1 MSRLAACLWAAT
13 LLPSAAFAAQDPGLA
28 LEERHAPHQ
37 GEIYAKKATWAD
49 TMAATRANYL
59 VWLAD
64 ANKAQ
69 GAGDF
74 TPWDSGSVAGDG
86 PGAQVS
92 VNVAGLRV
100 MRLVA
105 TLEHGGGNC
114 HIWGDARLIDKAG
127 KETRLSTLKPL
138 AVTVGWGQLLRDK
151 NWENHPLQ
159 IGERKFQHG
168 IWVHSNSDVAYLLDG
183 QYERFEAWVGM
194 DAHRATG
201 VARFQ
206 VLSGTRDILPALW
219 QRLAADFPAQAAWLT
234 KDLARGQHLAWF
246 GDRKGPQLEYGTFN
260 RVVVGLGAS
269 GEPLRREIADLL
281 KAAPAGDARWLDLY
295 ARACAQRDV
304 LAAVATIRLAP
315 VRQAMEK
322 DLAALAA
329 AKTPADDSRWR
340 DLAARAARYG
350 QSLAALGDIDLATLR
365 PSIEALATAFPRRYA
380 DKDALLRQVAE
391 NEQLW
396 AGLADRVL
404 KGDEAALQQVP
415 ELRDK
420 VAGLWQAIR
429 LGYASV
435 QEMAAAPPAPEMVAE
450 WQAQFATLQA
460 DLANKGHFAR
470 VAPEAHRPKSLIA
483 EADRDPADV
492 VLRRTAALLAH
503 LKSNLPQVANLREVL
518 AGLEQQVADLQAASA
533 RIDPACAA
541 ARYALYTQACR
552 IRRQAAF
559 ANPLLSFDKL
569 LFIKHHRSLYS
580 HMCDQYYGI
589 TAHPGGGL
597 YILKDPFGPKP
608 TVQDVLANSV
618 VEKGRLK
625 GQKLLGGPPNQP
637 RASYDGGGGRSGPE
651 AQGGSFLSPDLSFD
665 ARQIAFAFVECKGR
679 PTHESHTDASRGH
692 WDPGWAWHI
701 FKVNTDGTGLEQ
713 LTDGTFNDF
722 DPCWLPN
729 GRIAFISERRG
740 GYLRCGRVCPTYT
753 LYDMAADG
761 SDMRCLSPHETNEW
775 HPSVTHDGRIIYTRW
790 DYVDRHGC
798 TAHLP
803 WITTLDGRDS
813 RAVHGNFA
821 PRNARPDMEVDI
833 RAIPNS
839 HKFVATAAPHHGQA
853 YGSLVLIDPRTPDDD
868 AMGPIRRLTPEVGFP
883 ESQGGQQVY
892 GTAWPLSE
900 DFYLCVYDSLMR
912 GNAALQGSS
921 YLPGNYGIYLVDSF
935 GNKELLYRD
944 PDIACLSPIPLV
956 PRPKPLE
963 TIEIASPH
971 RRTTTAPHLAEGN
984 HAKPEATLTVL
995 NVYDSRR
1002 PWPEGTKITALRVLQ
1017 VLPMSVPSGGPPHET
1032 GVRLPE
1038 AGDSVVPCRY
1048 VLGTVPVEADGS
1060 AHFTVPA
1067 NVELFFQALD
1077 ERGLAVQS
1085 MRSAT
1090 YLLPG
1095 ERLSC
1100 QGCHETQ
1107 GRAPDAT
1114 RAAPLALRR
1123 EPSKLTPDVDGS
1135 NPFSY
1140 PRLVQPVLD
1149 RNCVPCHTKN
1159 KDKGAPNLTK
1169 EPLIRNWYASYN
1181 TLVRYGYTTY
1191 KDGYRTTPGQFGARG
1206 SKLFEMLE
1214 KGHHDLKLS
1223 AEDFRRLTLWLD
1235 CVSMFYGV
1243 FEKEGGQVQLTGGIA
1258 KPTLE

>member
-1 MSRLAACLWAAT
+1 
-13 LLPSAAFAAQDPGLA
+13 A
-28 LEERHAPHQ
+28 L
-37 GEIYAKKATWAD
+37 
-49 TMAATRANYL
+49 
-59 VWLAD
+59 
-64 ANKAQ
+64 
-69 GAGDF
+69 
-74 TPWDSGSVAGDG
+74 S
-86 PGAQVS
+86 
-92 VNVAGLRV
+92 
-100 MRLVA
+100 
-105 TLEHGGGNC
+105 
-114 HIWGDARLIDKAG
+114 
-127 KETRLSTLKPL
+127 
-138 AVTVGWGQLLRDK
+138 
-151 NWENHPLQ
+151 
-159 IGERKFQHG
+159 
-168 IWVHSNSDVAYLLDG
+168 
-183 QYERFEAWVGM
+183 
-194 DAHRATG
+194 
-201 VARFQ
+201 
-206 VLSGTRDILPALW
+206 
-219 QRLAADFPAQAAWLT
+219 
-234 KDLARGQHLAWF
+234 
-246 GDRKGPQLEYGTFN
+246 
-260 RVVVGLGAS
+260 
-269 GEPLRREIADLL
+269 
-281 KAAPAGDARWLDLY
+281 
-295 ARACAQRDV
+295 
-304 LAAVATIRLAP
+304 
-315 VRQAMEK
+315 
-322 DLAALAA
+322 
-329 AKTPADDSRWR
+329 
-340 DLAARAARYG
+340 
-350 QSLAALGDIDLATLR
+350 
-365 PSIEALATAFPRRYA
+365 
-380 DKDALLRQVAE
+380 
-391 NEQLW
+391 
-396 AGLADRVL
+396 
-404 KGDEAALQQVP
+404 
-415 ELRDK
+415 
-420 VAGLWQAIR
+420 
-429 LGYASV
+429 
-435 QEMAAAPPAPEMVAE
+435 PEMVKE
-450 WQAQFATLQA
+450 WEAQFAALKA

-470 VAPEAHRPKSLIA
+470 VDPETCRPEALIA
-483 EADRDPADV
+483 ESDRDPADI

-503 LKSNLPQVANLREVL
+503 LQIGGTGLRPVSATGGTPVPPSHL
-518 AGLEQQVADLQAASA
+518 AALGQQLAELQAANA
-533 RIDPACAA
+533 KIDPKNAD
-541 ARYALYTQACR
+541 ARYALYAQACR

-559 ANPLLSFDKL
+559 ANPLLAFDKL

-589 TAHPGGGL
+589 TAKPGGGL
-597 YILKDPFGPKP
+597 YVLHNPFGPKP

-618 VEKGRLK
+618 VERGRLK
-625 GQKLLGGPPNQP
+625 GQKLLGGPARSADDP
-637 RASYDGGGGRSGPE
+637 YDGGGGRGGAD

-679 PTHESHTDASRGH
+679 RNHDHHTDAARGH
-692 WDPGWAWHI
+692 WDPGWSWHV
-701 FKVNTDGTGLEQ
+701 FKVNVDGTGLEQ

-729 GRIAFISERRG
+729 GRLAFISERRG

-803 WITTLDGRDS
+803 WITTVDGRDS

-821 PRNARPDMEVDI
+821 PRNSRPDMEVDI

-853 YGSLVLIDPRTPDDD
+853 YGSLVLLDPRTPDDD
-868 AMGPIRRLTPEVGFP
+868 AMGPIRRITPEIGFP

-912 GNAALQGSS
+912 ANAAMQGSA
-921 YLPGNYGIYLVDSF
+921 YLPGNYGIYLVDAF
-935 GNKELLYRD
+935 GNKELIYRD

-956 PRPKPLE
+956 PRPKPLVGYE
-963 TIEIASPH
+963 LASQH
-971 RRTTTAPHLAEGN
+971 RRTTTAPHLAAG
-984 HAKPEATLTVL
+984 ADQKPEATLTVL

-1002 PWPEGTKITALRVLQ
+1002 PWPEGTKIKSLRVLQ

-1060 AHFTVPA
+1060 AHFNVPA

-1095 ERLSC
+1095 ETLSC

-1107 GRAPDAT
+1107 GRAPDAS
-1114 RAAPLALRR
+1114 RGAPLALRR

-1159 KDKGAPNLTK
+1159 KDKGAPNLGK
-1169 EPLIRNWYASYN
+1169 EPLARNWYASYN
-1181 TLVRYGYTTY
+1181 TLVRHGYTTY
-1191 KDGYRTTPGQFGARG
+1191 KDAYRTTPGQFGARG
-1206 SKLFEMLE
+1206 SKLFAMLE

-1223 AEDFRRLTLWLD
+1223 AEDLRRLTLWLD

-1243 FEKEGGQVQLTGGIA
+1243 FEREGGKVQLSGGIA